1 MKKMLILCMTLIFI
15 LTGCRNTDS
24 VRNTE
29 QKAGYEQVSMEE
41 GLELMQEDSGYILLD
56 VRRTDEYEEGHIPGA
71 INIPNESIGTEEI
84 AELPDKNQTIYVYC
98 RSGNRSKQASQK
110 LVDLGYTNVIEFGGI
125 IDYSGEIAK
134 GRQ

>member
-1 MKKMLILCMTLIFI
+1 MKKLLILCITFI
-15 LTGCRNTDS
+15 CILSGCGNADS
-24 VRNTE
+24 VQNTE
-29 QKAGYEQVSMEE
+29 QKSGYKQVSMEE
-41 GLELMQEDSGYILLD
+41 GLELMEADSDYILLD
-56 VRRTDEYEEGHIPGA
+56 VRRDDEFEEGHIPGA

-110 LVDLGYTNVIEFGGI
+110 LVDLGYTDVIEFGGI
-125 IDYSGEIAK
+125 IDYSGEIEK

>member
-1 MKKMLILCMTLIFI
+1 MKKLLILCMTFI
-15 LTGCRNTDS
+15 CILSGCGNADS
-24 VRNTE
+24 VKNTE
-29 QKAGYEQVSMEE
+29 QKSGYKQVSMEE
-41 GLELMQEDSGYILLD
+41 GLELMEADSDYILLD
-56 VRRTDEYEEGHIPGA
+56 VRRDDEFEEGHIPGA

-84 AELPDKNQTIYVYC
+84 AELPDKSQTIYVYC

-125 IDYSGEIAK
+125 IDYSGEIEK